1 MADQQI
7 YNFSV
12 SYPMQIKEWWNVY
25 ANIYGYYAKYTAND
39 PLFVPIDQLT
49 YGGYAQSTFILNL
62 LGARG
67 EWVVL
72 LAFDLGR
79 YVPHRFIGC
88 AQPRGEVP
96 VLPRGTLRMSVNDIL
111 YTQPWEGETEFADVR
126 INGTGG
132 SDSRQFRINVSW
144 RFGDA
149 EVKELR
155 KRKTGLENEQGRIG
169 G

>member
-1 MADQQI
+1 MSGW
-7 YNFSV
+7 FS
-12 SYPMQIKEWWNVY
+12 SPSIWGGTYR
-25 ANIYGYYAKYTAND
+25 TA
-39 PLFVPIDQLT
+39 
-49 YGGYAQSTFILNL
+49 S
-62 LGARG
+62 LGALNTG
-67 EWVVL
+67 EKYQ
-72 LAFDLGR
+72 FS
-79 YVPHRFIGC
+79 
-88 AQPRGEVP
+88 
-96 VLPRGTLRMSVNDIL
+96 PRGTLRMSVNDIL